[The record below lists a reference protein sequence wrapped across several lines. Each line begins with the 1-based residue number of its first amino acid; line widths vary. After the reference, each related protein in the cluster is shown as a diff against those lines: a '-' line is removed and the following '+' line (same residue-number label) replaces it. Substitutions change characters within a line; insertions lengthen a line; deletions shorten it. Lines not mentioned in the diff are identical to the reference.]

1 MSGGL
6 GGDVV
11 MSGGLGGDV
20 VMPGG
25 LGGDVVMSGGDVE
38 PLEPTKIIKQ
48 CHIYHTKHIKQS
60 TGLDGDVWRS
70 A

>member
-20 VMPGG
+20 VM
-25 LGGDVVMSGGDVE
+25 SGGDVE
-38 PLEPTKIIKQ
+38 PLWPTKIIKQ
-48 CHIYHTKHIKQS
+48 CHICLTKHIEQS
-60 TGLDGDVWRS
+60 TGPDGDV
-70 A
+70 